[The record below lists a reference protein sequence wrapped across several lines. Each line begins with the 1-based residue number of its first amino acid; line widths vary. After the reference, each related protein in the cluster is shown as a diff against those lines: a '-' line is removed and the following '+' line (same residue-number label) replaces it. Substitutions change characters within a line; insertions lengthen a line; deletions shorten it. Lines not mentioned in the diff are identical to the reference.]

1 MSQVKAHVT
10 KQKEQI
16 TSRIEGD
23 RTLLVTGSEEDAT
36 GLVADEAL
44 GDPGGPR
51 RRAGGGSAGAALLE
65 DGLGAEHLGD
75 ERVAGRAGIELVHL
89 DEHRLPLRRRGGHWD
104 EG

>member
-16 TSRIEGD
+16 TARTEGD
-23 RTLLVTGSEEDAT
+23 RTLLVAGGEEDAA

-51 RRAGGGSAGAALLE
+51 RRAGSGSAGAALLE
-65 DGLGAEHLGD
+65 DCLGAEHLGD
-75 ERVAGRAGIELVHL
+75 ERVAGRAGLELVHL
-89 DEHRLPLRRRGGHWD
+89 DEHRLPLRRRRGHWD